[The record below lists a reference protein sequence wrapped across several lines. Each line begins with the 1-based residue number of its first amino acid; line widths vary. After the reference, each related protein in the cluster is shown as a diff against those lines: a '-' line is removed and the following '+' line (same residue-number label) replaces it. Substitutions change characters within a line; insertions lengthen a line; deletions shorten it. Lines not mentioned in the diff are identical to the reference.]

1 MLGGTRVALKS
12 AYKHSMIFHIEQVPG
27 VTLTSLSLME
37 VVVAQVVEQWHSVW
51 SGWVWIP
58 CPT

>member
-1 MLGGTRVALKS
+1 MLGGTRVAIKS

-27 VTLTSLSLME
+27 VTLTSPSQME

-51 SGWVWIP
+51 
-58 CPT
+58 